1 MRGVFAGRRPNPA
14 GLAMF
19 VGLLILSIPVFWIGF
34 VSLFDAWGTP
44 EYSHGP
50 LIPLIS
56 LYLFLRELRH
66 ADRLAPDA
74 TVRRGSGIAVLMLGL
89 LVALLGNLVRIP
101 DIVTYGFV
109 IWVGGVV
116 LTMFGWERGKRHQL
130 PVVHLVF
137 MLPLPNFL
145 YWQLTTFLQG
155 VSSELGVWFIRLFGL
170 PVYLE
175 GNIIDLGPLQLQV

>member
-50 LIPLIS
+50 IIPLIS
-56 LYLFLRELRH
+56 LYLFLRELRAAPPDDGAPRRH
-66 ADRLAPDA
+66 WPGVLVIAAALLLA
-74 TVRRGSGIAVLMLGL
+74 V
-89 LVALLGNLVRIP
+89 LGNLARIP
-101 DIVTYGFV
+101 DVVTYAFI

-116 LTMFGWERGKRHQL
+116 L
-130 PVVHLVF
+130 
-137 MLPLPNFL
+137 
-145 YWQLTTFLQG
+145 
-155 VSSELGVWFIRLFGL
+155 
-170 PVYLE
+170 
-175 GNIIDLGPLQLQV
+175 